1 MYYLL
6 TLTFT
11 SCPAAFYGLDAGVL
25 IRALK
30 VLEGRGRAV
39 LYPSENGLDD
49 ETGVKFFGKENNR

>member
-30 VLEGRGRAV
+30 
-39 LYPSENGLDD
+39 PSENGLDD